1 MTAPLND
8 ERSLFTLVGEIP
20 DQISALVRAEI
31 DQVKAEL
38 SYKAKHFGIGAGL
51 VVVAGFVGIFLLGT
65 LIASGIMALSL
76 VMPGW
81 AAALIVSGVLLLI
94 IAILVGIALV
104 NFRRGNEPLESIESV
119 RQDIDA
125 ITGRGAYGGRI

>member
-1 MTAPLND
+1 MPAPLND
-8 ERSLFTLVGEIP
+8 ERSLFTLVGELP
-20 DQISALVRAEI
+20 DQISMLVRAEI
-31 DQVKAEL
+31 DQIKAEL

-65 LIASGIMALSL
+65 LIATGILALSL

-104 NFRRGNEPLESIESV
+104 NFRRGSEPLESIESV

-125 ITGRGAYGGRI
+125 ITGRGAYGGRN

>member
-1 MTAPLND
+1 MPAPLND
-8 ERSLFTLVGEIP
+8 ERSLFTLVGELP
-20 DQISALVRAEI
+20 DQVSALVRAEI
-31 DQVKAEL
+31 EQVKAEL

-65 LIASGIMALSL
+65 LIAAGILALSL

-94 IAILVGIALV
+94 IAILVGFALV
-104 NFRRGNEPLESIESV
+104 NFRRGSEPLESIESV

-125 ITGRGAYGGRI
+125 ITGRGAYGGRD

>member
-8 ERSLFTLVGEIP
+8 ERSLFTLVGELP
-20 DQISALVRAEI
+20 DLISALVRAEI

-65 LIASGIMALSL
+65 LIAAGILALSL

-81 AAALIVSGVLLLI
+81 AAALVVSGVLLLI

-104 NFRRGNEPLESIESV
+104 NFRRGSEPLESIESV

-125 ITGRGAYGGRI
+125 ITGRGAYGGRD

>member
-1 MTAPLND
+1 MPAPLND
-8 ERSLFTLVGEIP
+8 ERSLFTLVGELP
-20 DQISALVRAEI
+20 DLISALVRAEI

-65 LIASGIMALSL
+65 LIAAGILALSL

-81 AAALIVSGVLLLI
+81 AAALVVSGVLLLI

-104 NFRRGNEPLESIESV
+104 NFRRGSEPLESIESV

-125 ITGRGAYGGRI
+125 ITGRGAYGGRD

>member
-1 MTAPLND
+1 MAAPLND
-8 ERSLFTLVGEIP
+8 ERSLFTLVGELP

-31 DQVKAEL
+31 DQIKAEL

-65 LIASGIMALSL
+65 LIATGILALSL

-104 NFRRGNEPLESIESV
+104 NFRRGSEPLESIESV

-125 ITGRGAYGGRI
+125 ITGRGAYGGRD

>member
-81 AAALIVSGVLLLI
+81 AAALVVSGVLLLI

>member
-1 MTAPLND
+1 MAAPLND
-8 ERSLFTLVGEIP
+8 ERSLFTIVGEIP

-31 DQVKAEL
+31 DQIKAEL

-51 VVVAGFVGIFLLGT
+51 AVAAAFVGIFLLGT
-65 LIASGIMALSL
+65 LIATGILALSL

-94 IAILVGIALV
+94 IAILLWIAMV
-104 NFRRGNEPLESIESV
+104 NFRRGSEPLESIESV

-125 ITGRGAYGGRI
+125 ITGRGAYGGRD